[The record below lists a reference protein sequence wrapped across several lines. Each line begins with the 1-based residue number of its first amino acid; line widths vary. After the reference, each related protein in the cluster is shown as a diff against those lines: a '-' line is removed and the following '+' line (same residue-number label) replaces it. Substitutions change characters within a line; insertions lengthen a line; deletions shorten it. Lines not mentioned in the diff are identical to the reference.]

1 MYNPSSLCSL
11 KDTEHAERNKFNDDR
26 HGQVGMLFLADAVL
40 SRLFFKVED
49 ICDISSTHVQLTS
62 LLTWTIL
69 FTCSEESKPTVY
81 DVDVLVFD
89 SLQLVYKNCLHSPA
103 ITYTQSSFFLCHCTL
118 LKPCNFLLHDILIM
132 HLLSYQVI
140 MA

>member
-11 KDTEHAERNKFNDDR
+11 KDTENAERKKFNDDR

-62 LLTWTIL
+62 LFTWTIL
-69 FTCSEESKPTVY
+69 FICSEESKPTVY
-81 DVDVLVFD
+81 DVDVLFFY

-103 ITYTQSSFFLCHCTL
+103 IT
-118 LKPCNFLLHDILIM
+118 
-132 HLLSYQVI
+132 
-140 MA
+140 